1 MKATLLAA
9 LLALSLL
16 SGCASSD
23 EKKEVSSENAGQ
35 ISSEEQETEETAET
49 ADTEKDNGQTEEEA
63 GETAAAFQDL
73 FDIQAEGIDYLSVSG
88 IQIPEGVM
96 VTMVGKDSSSGYWK
110 QVHAGAQ
117 QAADDINAAL
127 GYTGDAKAELI
138 YDASE
143 TGDVAEQIDIIDQ
156 MLDKNP
162 DALIIGFVDVNS
174 GKTQLEL
181 AESNGV
187 PVFSVDSTIENSLIV
202 SSSQTDNYQAGAEA
216 ARRLAE
222 LMGGSGQAALLVH
235 SSETETGI
243 ERERGFREEME
254 QNYPDIEIVSAA
266 YQDQDARSV
275 DDIVAAVFYEYPELK
290 AYQAMNEETTEA
302 LISAIEMYG
311 PEDRTILT
319 AGFDASS
326 AEMKDIED
334 GKLAGV
340 IAQNPYGMGY
350 AAAVSAFREIA
361 GMDNADLI
369 DTGYLWITAGNLGE
383 PAAQQL
389 IYK

>member
-1 MKATLLAA
+1 MKEKIFA
-9 LLALSLL
+9 LLCALSLL
-16 SGCASSD
+16 AGCAAA
-23 EKKEVSSENAGQ
+23 EHTKEVSSD
-35 ISSEEQETEETAET
+35 SVPETEASDDSEASDDPQTAG
-49 ADTEKDNGQTEEEA
+49 D
-63 GETAAAFQDL
+63 TAAFREL
-73 FDIQAEGIDYLSVSG
+73 FEIKAEGIDYLDVSG
-88 IQIPEGVM
+88 IRIPEGI
-96 VTMVGKDSSSGYWK
+96 TISLVGKDASSGYWK

-202 SSSQTDNYQAGAEA
+202 SSIQTDNYQAGAEA
-216 ARRLAE
+216 ARRIAE

-243 ERERGFREEME
+243 ERERGFREELE

-266 YQDQDARSV
+266 YQDQDERSV